1 MKKILLSTIVM
12 IAFSLSIILFQISC
26 KTTVE
31 AQSSSNNLTQQN
43 ILLFTK
49 ESLYGSKPYIIEIW
63 TSNYDG
69 GSQKKVPISLSMG
82 LSLSGDA
89 KLSPD
94 AKIVFFNVNEDNTNK
109 SYIYSCQLDGSNL
122 KRIID
127 NPTNMRLTQ
136 VDGAY

>member
-1 MKKILLSTIVM
+1 M

-31 AQSSSNNLTQQN
+31 AQNNSNSLTQQN

-49 ESLYGSKPYIIEIW
+49 ESLYGAKPYITEIW
-63 TSNYDG
+63 TANYDG
-69 GSQKKVPISLSMG
+69 SNQKKVPITIPLG
-82 LSLSGDA
+82 LSIGGDA

-94 AKIVFFNVNEDNTNK
+94 AKILFINFFEENTNRT
-109 SYIYSCQLDGSNL
+109 YIYSCQLDGSNL

-136 VDGAY
+136 IDGAY